1 MRMRCNDC
9 DVYFE
14 LDAKP
19 SVNFATAIGAV
30 TGVVLT
36 RRARGAALGGMVG
49 WGLSKLMHKNAKC
62 PRCHDI
68 DMTPNTKDVDASDA

>member
-1 MRMRCNDC
+1 MRCPEC

-36 RRARGAALGGMVG
+36 RRARGAALGGVVG
-49 WGLSKLMHKNAKC
+49 WGLAKLMHKDAKC
-62 PRCHDI
+62 PRCHDLHGA
-68 DMTPNTKDVDASDA
+68 PSSSNSDVEPAEA